1 MANINV
7 FIPPGSTSSYA
18 APVMDSHQN
27 VAQRLSNPN
36 TINKRITEARLQD
49 DMRKKLK
56 DEFDKI
62 DLNQDGFVTKEEL
75 HDFFEREKVSLVS
88 KLTEMCAANFEP
100 RKSHEDRRRGL
111 RLDRLQRRRP
121 DCPQ

>member
-75 HDFFEREKVSLVS
+75 HDFFEREKVSFRFKTNRDVCS
-88 KLTEMCAANFEP
+88 KFRTATIASRSSTRSLT
-100 RKSHEDRRRGL
+100 R
-111 RLDRLQRRRP
+111 
-121 DCPQ
+121 